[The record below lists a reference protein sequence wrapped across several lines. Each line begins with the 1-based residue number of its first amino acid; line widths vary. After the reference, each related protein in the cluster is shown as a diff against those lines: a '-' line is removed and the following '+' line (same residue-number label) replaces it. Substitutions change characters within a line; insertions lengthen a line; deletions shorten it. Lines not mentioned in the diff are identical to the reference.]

1 MTKTS
6 NDPDIERPP
15 VEVRLEDLLLGTD
28 AWQAEA
34 NAGGLYLPV
43 YAANRGGGSL
53 DKEIMWVDLDYEH
66 PVTMVTNLFD
76 LPVSTIS
83 DIYDEQKL
91 IIDRKGAVSDALD
104 ECNSNGDPYVTVI
117 TPDCRE
123 PWKLINEFLMSRFY
137 LGMTRP
143 MFLWYVLR
151 IREERNKIINQ
162 ILHDAED
169 K

>member
-1 MTKTS
+1 MRKTS
-6 NDPDIERPP
+6 NDPDMETSPI
-15 VEVRLEDLLLGTD
+15 EVRLEDLLLGTD
-28 AWQAEA
+28 AWQAET

-43 YAANRGGGSL
+43 YAANKGGDSS

-66 PVTMVTNLFD
+66 PATMVTNLFD
-76 LPVSTIS
+76 LSVSTVS

-91 IIDRKGAVSDALD
+91 IIDRKGVISDALD

-117 TPDCRE
+117 TPDCE
-123 PWKLINEFLMSRFY
+123 NPWRLINEYLMSRFY

-143 MFLWYVLR
+143 MFLWYVYK
-151 IREERNKIINQ
+151 IKEERNKIINQ
-162 ILHDAED
+162 LLHDTEE